1 MQKIS
6 QIFRYPKAGLQFL
19 DHEIAD
25 LPKLTTIYGPNG
37 RQVHLHGSPIPAHLP
52 RPGSLRALHIQV
64 LRRTD
69 DPFQVI
75 IPRIPPIEELP
86 RMLPSGNTKN

>member
-25 LPKLTTIYGPNG
+25 LPKFSAIYGPNG
-37 RQVHLHGSPIPAHLP
+37 PKGPSSWIAHT
-52 RPGSLRALHIQV
+52 RPSA
-64 LRRTD
+64 
-69 DPFQVI
+69 PS
-75 IPRIPPIEELP
+75 RIA
-86 RMLPSGNTKN
+86 